1 MKKIAWKSLIISILI
16 SFMLAN
22 IGNFLQNFEEY
33 HHNYPLGLSNSDSW
47 SKIVKEGR
55 WFYPPYCEL
64 VNGSLYVIGT
74 LELEDNTKEYLYIS
88 NFNTSGIKEWEISI
102 ELGDDS
108 RISYVFD
115 NDNNLFVLNEYYSS
129 NNISLIKVNS
139 SGAILFSKE
148 FNLDLY
154 NHDVSL
160 VLGENN
166 SLLIVGQY
174 DQHPYPEKLFIMK
187 FNNAGQFLWNTSF
200 IVNSYYSIP
209 PYIVKDSGYNMYLYF
224 RNNSVYHLAKING
237 SGAIMWQMGLENY
250 DHKFLVDSKDN
261 LYILGAKNYSTGY
274 ILKLN
279 SSGNQIKEILIEKFS
294 TYFAEMWYLNDLFVF
309 NPNSMLLLCY
319 DLNLDQK
326 WNFSLSDYI
335 TQPFYLQT
343 FLAKDSYNN
352 VYIVQNNEL
361 GNINLVK
368 ISSTGEFLS
377 RIIWGGF
384 FDVKPGSLNID
395 FDNNIYFICNCEYSN
410 VWGDQHRFTILVK
423 NPVNGGAPPEPR
435 RDLNIRD
442 YFIFSVVGIACIIS
456 PIALFSILRSNK
468 KRIG

>member
-1 MKKIAWKSLIISILI
+1 MKKNTWKRLIISILI
-16 SFMLAN
+16 SIMLAN
-22 IGNFLQNFEEY
+22 IGNFLQNFEDY
-33 HHNYPLGLSNSDSW
+33 HQNYPLGLSNSDSW
-47 SKIVKEGR
+47 SKIVKEGG
-55 WFYPPYCEL
+55 WFYTPYCEL
-64 VNGSLYVIGT
+64 VNGSIYVIGK
-74 LELEDNTKEYLYIS
+74 LELEDYTNVYLHVS
-88 NFNTSGIKEWEISI
+88 NFNKSGIKEWELSI
-102 ELGDDS
+102 KMERYS
-108 RISYVFD
+108 YISYVFD
-115 NDNNLFVLNEYYSS
+115 SDHNMFILNEYDSS

-224 RNNSVYHLAKING
+224 RNNSVYHLAKINN
-237 SGAIMWQMGLENY
+237 SGAIVWQVGLENEV
-250 DHKFLVDSKDN
+250 DRLMVDSNDT
-261 LYILGAKNYSTGY
+261 LYVMGGMSNSRGY

-279 SSGNQIKEILIEKFS
+279 STGNQIKARLIENFEA
-294 TYFAEMWYLNDLFVF
+294 YAEDFWYLNDLLVF
-309 NPNSMLLLCY
+309 NRYTMSILCY
-319 DLNLDQK
+319 DLNLDLK
-326 WNFSLSDYI
+326 WNFSLSDDI
-335 TQPFYLQT
+335 AHFFYLQIL
-343 FLAKDSYNN
+343 LAKDSHDN
-352 VYIVQNNEL
+352 VYIIHINEL
-361 GNINLVK
+361 GNIDLVK

-377 RIIWGGF
+377 RIIWGGSYTEE
-384 FDVKPGSLNID
+384 PRSLIID
-395 FDNNIYFICNCEYSN
+395 LDDNIYFICNIYFYN
-410 VWGDQHRFTILVK
+410 VWGAWHRSTILIK

-435 RDLNIRD
+435 RDLDVRD

>member
-1 MKKIAWKSLIISILI
+1 
-16 SFMLAN
+16 MLAN
-22 IGNFLQNFEEY
+22 IGNFLQNFEDY
-33 HHNYPLGLSNSDSW
+33 HQNYPLGLSNSDSW
-47 SKIVKEGR
+47 SKIVKEGG
-55 WFYPPYCEL
+55 WFYTPYCEL
-64 VNGSLYVIGT
+64 VNGSIYVIGK
-74 LELEDNTKEYLYIS
+74 LELEDYTNVYLHVS
-88 NFNTSGIKEWEISI
+88 NFNKSGIKEWELSI
-102 ELGDDS
+102 KMERYS
-108 RISYVFD
+108 YISYVFD
-115 NDNNLFVLNEYYSS
+115 SDHNMFILNEYDSS

-224 RNNSVYHLAKING
+224 RNNSVYHLAKINN
-237 SGAIMWQMGLENY
+237 SGAIVWQVGLENEV
-250 DHKFLVDSKDN
+250 DRLMVDSNDT
-261 LYILGAKNYSTGY
+261 LYVMGGMSNSRGY

-279 SSGNQIKEILIEKFS
+279 STGNQIKARLIENFEA
-294 TYFAEMWYLNDLFVF
+294 YAEDFWYLNDLLVF
-309 NPNSMLLLCY
+309 NRYTMSILCY
-319 DLNLDQK
+319 DLNLDLK
-326 WNFSLSDYI
+326 WNFSLSDDI
-335 TQPFYLQT
+335 AHFFYLQIL
-343 FLAKDSYNN
+343 LAKDSHDN
-352 VYIVQNNEL
+352 VYIIHINEL
-361 GNINLVK
+361 GNIDLVK

-377 RIIWGGF
+377 RIIWGGSYTEE
-384 FDVKPGSLNID
+384 PRSLIID
-395 FDNNIYFICNCEYSN
+395 LDDNIYFICNIYFYN
-410 VWGDQHRFTILVK
+410 VWGAWHRSTILIK

-435 RDLNIRD
+435 RDLDVRD

>member
-1 MKKIAWKSLIISILI
+1 MKKKAWTSLIISIII
-16 SFMLAN
+16 SGIILN
-22 IGNFLQNFEEY
+22 IGINLQNFEEY
-33 HHNYPLGLSNSDSW
+33 HQNYPLGLSNSDSW
-47 SKIVKEGR
+47 SKIVKEGG

-64 VNGSLYVIGT
+64 VNGSLYLIGT
-74 LELEDNTKEYLYIS
+74 LELGDYTNKYLYIS
-88 NFNTSGIKEWEISI
+88 KFNISGIKQWEHSI
-102 ELGDDS
+102 ELGDNS

-115 NDNNLFVLNEYYSS
+115 NDNNLFVLNEYFSS

-139 SGAILFSKE
+139 LGAILFSKE
-148 FNLDLY
+148 FNLDLH

-160 VLGENN
+160 VLGDNN

-200 IVNSYYSIP
+200 RVDYYFLP
-209 PYIVKDSGYNMYLYF
+209 PYIVKDSGYNMYLFF
-224 RNNSVYHLAKING
+224 RNNSIYQVAKINS
-237 SGAIMWQMGLENY
+237 SGAITWQMGLENY
-250 DHKFLVDSKDN
+250 DHKFLVDFNDN
-261 LYILGAKNYSTGY
+261 LYIMGVKNYSTGY

-279 SSGNQIKEILIEKFS
+279 STGNQIKEILLENFK
-294 TYFAEMWYLNDLFVF
+294 TYGSEVWYLNDIFVF
-309 NPNSMLLLCY
+309 NRHSMSILCY
-319 DLNLDQK
+319 DLNLEHK

-335 TQPFYLQT
+335 SPPFNLQS
-343 FLAKDSYNN
+343 FLARDSHDN
-352 VYIVQNNEL
+352 VYIVQNNRL

-368 ISSTGEFLS
+368 ISNTGEFLS

-384 FDVKPGSLNID
+384 FVVEPGSLNID

-423 NPVNGGAPPEPR
+423 NPVNGGNPPEPR
-435 RDLNIRD
+435 RDLDIRD
-442 YFIFSVVGIACIIS
+442 YFVFGVVGIACIIS
-456 PIALFSILRSNK
+456 PIALLSILRSNK